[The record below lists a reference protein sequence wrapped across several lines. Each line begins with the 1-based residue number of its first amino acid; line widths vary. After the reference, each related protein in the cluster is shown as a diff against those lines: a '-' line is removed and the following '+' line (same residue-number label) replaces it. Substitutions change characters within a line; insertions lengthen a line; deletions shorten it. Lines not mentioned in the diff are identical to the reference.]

1 MSEYVVEV
9 EELEDGGALLHIL
22 VPKEDI
28 IFWVE
33 KGLMS
38 IIMEAAYRE
47 KLETF
52 FEEEEINDTFL
63 DYWDDE
69 LGDFTEE
76 EVEVENEYWG
86 ENL

>member
-1 MSEYVVEV
+1 MNQYVVEV
-9 EELEDGGALLHIL
+9 EELEDGGALLHIS

-28 IFWVE
+28 VFWVE

-47 KLETF
+47 IDMNS
-52 FEEEEINDTFL
+52 EEEIHDTFL